1 MEISE
6 HTSQTSLY
14 SSFCILVHAS
24 TGAAPVTLESLP
36 PGVLAAVIAMFL
48 PVESLGQSLDDATA
62 AHAQPKGIV
71 DQMEQNEL
79 EGKKEE
85 ERRPTERY

>member
-1 MEISE
+1 M
-6 HTSQTSLY
+6 
-14 SSFCILVHAS
+14 HAS
-24 TGAAPVTLESLP
+24 AGAAAVTLESLP

-48 PVESLGQSLDDATA
+48 PVESLGQSLDDATT
-62 AHAQPKGIV
+62 AQPKGIV

>member
-1 MEISE
+1 MN
-6 HTSQTSLY
+6 L
-14 SSFCILVHAS
+14 FL
-24 TGAAPVTLESLP
+24 L

>member
-1 MEISE
+1 M
-6 HTSQTSLY
+6 
-14 SSFCILVHAS
+14 
-24 TGAAPVTLESLP
+24 
-36 PGVLAAVIAMFL
+36 LAAVIAMFL